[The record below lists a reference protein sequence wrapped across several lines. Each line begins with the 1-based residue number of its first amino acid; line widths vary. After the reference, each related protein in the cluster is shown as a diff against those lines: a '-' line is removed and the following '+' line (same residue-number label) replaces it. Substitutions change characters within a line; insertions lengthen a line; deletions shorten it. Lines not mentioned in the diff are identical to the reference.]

1 MSEERKTLT
10 ASLMDTFFMFKERK
24 TVGRMTTEHEIFI
37 PAELMRNAED
47 ETAEFIKVARHINNQ
62 QEWNCPVTATPKVVM
77 KTPGTEFLFTF
88 QPNTQF
94 DDIIAYISTKI

>member
-1 MSEERKTLT
+1 MN
-10 ASLMDTFFMFKERK
+10 TFFMFKERK

-47 ETAEFIKVARHINNQ
+47 ETNEFIKVARHIGR
-62 QEWNCPVTATPKVVM
+62 QEDWGCPVTATPKVVM
-77 KTPGTEFLFTF
+77 GTPGTEFLFTF
-88 QPNTQF
+88 QPHTQF